1 MKTTMSEIQE
11 FDDIACKMS
20 LHKQTC
26 PQKKKKLASLLL
38 MIEFGTV
45 RNDTTSKLYIDFK

>member
-1 MKTTMSEIQE
+1 MKTTILVIQE

-26 PQKKKKLASLLL
+26 PQKKLASLLL
-38 MIEFGTV
+38 IIEFGTV
-45 RNDTTSKLYIDFK
+45 RNDTTSKFYIDFK

>member
-1 MKTTMSEIQE
+1 MITTMLEIQE

-26 PQKKKKLASLLL
+26 PQQKLASLLL

-45 RNDTTSKLYIDFK
+45 RNDTSSKFHIDFK